1 MQRKKKTP
9 EEMRNDPIKKMEETR
24 RERKL
29 VQENNMK
36 RYQDAKAI
44 LKEEIDENEGTD
56 IMEQML
62 KDRRECVN
70 E

>member
-62 KDRRECVN
+62 KDRREWVN